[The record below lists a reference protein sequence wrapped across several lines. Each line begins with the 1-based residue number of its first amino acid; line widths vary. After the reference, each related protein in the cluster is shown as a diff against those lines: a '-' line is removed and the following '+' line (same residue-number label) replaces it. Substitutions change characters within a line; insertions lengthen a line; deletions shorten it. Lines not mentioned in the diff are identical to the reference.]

1 MLNEAFN
8 PYGALEELQETN
20 EFQAWVGELQRTD
33 RNLYRKI
40 ESEKLKLMVGLGDR
54 KFEREGVYAYRYHG
68 QPSAFRLYYG
78 VVDSRAWLLW
88 GDTKPSQRQQSREI
102 DKAVELLERLR
113 T

>member
-20 EFQAWVGELQRTD
+20 EFQAWIGELQRTD

-68 QPSAFRLYYG
+68 QPSAFR
-78 VVDSRAWLLW
+78 
-88 GDTKPSQRQQSREI
+88 
-102 DKAVELLERLR
+102 
-113 T
+113 